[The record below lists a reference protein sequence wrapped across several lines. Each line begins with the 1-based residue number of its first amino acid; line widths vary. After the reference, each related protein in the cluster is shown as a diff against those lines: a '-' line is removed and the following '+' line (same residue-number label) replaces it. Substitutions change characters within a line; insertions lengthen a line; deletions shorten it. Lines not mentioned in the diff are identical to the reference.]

1 MNFKFLSTAWNCL
14 FIAIM
19 VILIIAIIAKK
30 LASLPK
36 KQVKQCSISSW
47 YRDNQETID
56 NCVNVLRWIL
66 ALCMGTIGYLITGS
80 ADAFWFYFCL
90 LIGLPI
96 GFDTCDFGAGFKI
109 AIVLQ
114 MIALGIFVLV
124 TVSWKLA
131 LIFIPLAL
139 VGYILVPL
147 DED

>member
-1 MNFKFLSTAWNCL
+1 
-14 FIAIM
+14 M
-19 VILIIAIIAKK
+19 VILIITIIVKK

-47 YRDNQETID
+47 YRDNQEKID
-56 NCVNVLRWIL
+56 ECVNVLRWIL

-80 ADAFWFYFCL
+80 ADAFWFY
-90 LIGLPI
+90 
-96 GFDTCDFGAGFKI
+96 GFMILGFVVGAGICDFGTGFKI

-114 MIALGIFVLV
+114 MIGLGIFVLV